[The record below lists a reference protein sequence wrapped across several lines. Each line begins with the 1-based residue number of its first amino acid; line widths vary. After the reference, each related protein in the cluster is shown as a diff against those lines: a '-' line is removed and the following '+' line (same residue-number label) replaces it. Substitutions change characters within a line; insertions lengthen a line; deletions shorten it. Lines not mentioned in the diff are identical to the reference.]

1 MCCFACLFF
10 CVKQTTAYEMRI
22 SDWSS
27 DVCSSDLVGPGETLR
42 AVFPGGTITG
52 CPKVRVMQIIAELEG
67 EGRGPYTG
75 AFGYI
80 SRDGRLDS
88 NILIR
93 SMVWQ
98 RGEVSFRAGA
108 GIVADSQPDAGLP
121 EPGARARGPLL
132 AAEAGPRR

>member
-1 MCCFACLFF
+1 MTLESYAHGHHIVSNGRGRL
-10 CVKQTTAYEMRI
+10 R
-22 SDWSS
+22 D
-27 DVCSSDLVGPGETLR
+27 DVGPGETLR

-80 SRDGRLDS
+80 SRDGRVDS

-98 RGEVSFRAGA
+98 RGGGSFRAGS
-108 GIVADSQPDAGLP
+108 GIVAGSQPAAELQ
-121 EPGARARGPLL
+121 EPGGKARGLL
-132 AAEAGPRR
+132 LGVGAGA

>member
-1 MCCFACLFF
+1 
-10 CVKQTTAYEMRI
+10 
-22 SDWSS
+22 
-27 DVCSSDLVGPGETLR
+27 
-42 AVFPGGTITG
+42 
-52 CPKVRVMQIIAELEG
+52 MQIIAELEG

-108 GIVADSQPDAGLP
+108 GIVADSQPDAALQETGATPPGLLTVLEAGDLP
-121 EPGARARGPLL
+121 RRASSSPLPRMPSRL
-132 AAEAGPRR
+132 TTPAGPRGQRTEGGRG

>member
-1 MCCFACLFF
+1 MTLESYAHGHHIVSNVRGRL
-10 CVKQTTAYEMRI
+10 R
-22 SDWSS
+22 D
-27 DVCSSDLVGPGETLR
+27 DVGPGETLR

-80 SRDGRLDS
+80 SRDGRFDS

-93 SMVWQ
+93 SMRSEEHTSELQSLMRISYAV
-98 RGEVSFRAGA
+98 FC
-108 GIVADSQPDAGLP
+108 LKKKKTK
-121 EPGARARGPLL
+121 
-132 AAEAGPRR
+132 